1 MAGYSQAS
9 NAGAVTLF
17 AFQGQVTTRWQLDRF
32 GPIVSSD
39 TLWSIASYYG
49 RQRDMT
55 VYQMMDAIVAAN
67 PRAFINNQPDR
78 MMNGY
83 YLTIPGGPA
92 SDDATKAAATT
103 DAADPAAQP
112 VAPATDPGVVQ
123 FDVGELTALRDQ
135 LADSITLIETL
146 QTQNT
151 SLQDR
156 LQQVTA
162 ELAQLKAQVNEDR
175 EVDREIAA
183 LASEIQKDYPEK
195 EATEERIADQS
206 QTAGSPVKETATET
220 ATETAAEVT
229 TEAISEPVAAPVE
242 EEALTPPAKDPV
254 STDFIDWLLQPFQL
268 LLTVLIP
275 LLLAVIFWY
284 LLYVRRLNRETPGT
298 YNRAVEAAA
307 RERSGGAREESP
319 AAAAAAPLATNTE
332 VQTEPEDEPE
342 VEADSVAEVEESREP
357 PIYAEDQPQEDDA
370 DAVAEVE
377 ESREPQ
383 IDAKDEPQEDEAD
396 AVAEVEARGE
406 HQLKADEDVPAADI
420 DEQLLADLES
430 DFELD
435 AEVETQLEPE
445 IDAESVAEVELQTE
459 PESEPEAEIEPETEA
474 EPEPEE
480 ETAAT
485 DKTASKEETSLDDDL
500 AGLDSFGGLKLE
512 DEEAPEAGSR
522 YVSIDELIDEAEA
535 SEADDDEDD
544 PYNPQR
550 VSDAL
555 GDIDSD
561 QQDSDQQDR
570 ADHDDETSADESKSP
585 AAMLDLAQAYIDMGE
600 LDDARDLLVKIVK
613 ADDDEAQRDAQQL
626 LQQLDGQAG
635 R

>member
-1 MAGYSQAS
+1 M
-9 NAGAVTLF
+9 
-17 AFQGQVTTRWQLDRF
+17 
-32 GPIVSSD
+32 
-39 TLWSIASYYG
+39 
-49 RQRDMT
+49 
-55 VYQMMDAIVAAN
+55 
-67 PRAFINNQPDR
+67 
-78 MMNGY
+78 
-83 YLTIPGGPA
+83 
-92 SDDATKAAATT
+92 
-103 DAADPAAQP
+103 
-112 VAPATDPGVVQ
+112 
-123 FDVGELTALRDQ
+123 
-135 LADSITLIETL
+135 
-146 QTQNT
+146 
-151 SLQDR
+151 
-156 LQQVTA
+156 
-162 ELAQLKAQVNEDR
+162 
-175 EVDREIAA
+175 
-183 LASEIQKDYPEK
+183 
-195 EATEERIADQS
+195 
-206 QTAGSPVKETATET
+206 
-220 ATETAAEVT
+220 
-229 TEAISEPVAAPVE
+229 
-242 EEALTPPAKDPV
+242 
-254 STDFIDWLLQPFQL
+254 
-268 LLTVLIP
+268 
-275 LLLAVIFWY
+275 
-284 LLYVRRLNRETPGT
+284 
-298 YNRAVEAAA
+298 
-307 RERSGGAREESP
+307 
-319 AAAAAAPLATNTE
+319 
-332 VQTEPEDEPE
+332 
-342 VEADSVAEVEESREP
+342 
-357 PIYAEDQPQEDDA
+357 
-370 DAVAEVE
+370 
-377 ESREPQ
+377 
-383 IDAKDEPQEDEAD
+383 
-396 AVAEVEARGE
+396 AEVEARGE